1 MLRLLCVLAL
11 AVAVAG
17 PAKRPTSLKADLT
30 FLTRDGCVN
39 SPRMAMKL
47 DDALKAL
54 GQPSDYRHL
63 NISSLPKA
71 DERSGYPT
79 PTILYK
85 GHDLFGMPTPTP
97 PYPEP
102 S

>member
-1 MLRLLCVLAL
+1 MLRLLCVLTL

-30 FLTRDGCVN
+30 LLTRDGCVN

-47 DDALKAL
+47 DAALKVL
-54 GQPSDYRHL
+54 GQLSDYQHI
-63 NISSLPKA
+63 NISRLPKT
-71 DERSGYPT
+71 DVRTGYPT

-85 GHDLFGMPTPTP
+85 GRDVFGMATPTP